1 MTFNIQTLL
10 KQKSLESKQDID
22 MLYRAGMKNV
32 IDNIEYYFDKPYS
45 CESVLR
51 ELFERGINKFI
62 EKEKPN
68 RF

>member
-10 KQKSLESKQDID
+10 RQKSLESKQDID
-22 MLYRAGMKNV
+22 MLYSAGMKNV

-45 CESVLR
+45 CESVLK
-51 ELFERGINKFI
+51 ELFERGVNKFI

-68 RF
+68 RI

>member
-10 KQKSLESKQDID
+10 RQKSLESKHDID
-22 MLYRAGMKNV
+22 LLYRAGMKNV
-32 IDNIEYYFDKPYS
+32 IDNIEYYFDKPYT
-45 CESVLR
+45 CESVLK
-51 ELFERGINKFI
+51 ELFERGVNKFI

>member
-51 ELFERGINKFI
+51 ELFERGVNKFI